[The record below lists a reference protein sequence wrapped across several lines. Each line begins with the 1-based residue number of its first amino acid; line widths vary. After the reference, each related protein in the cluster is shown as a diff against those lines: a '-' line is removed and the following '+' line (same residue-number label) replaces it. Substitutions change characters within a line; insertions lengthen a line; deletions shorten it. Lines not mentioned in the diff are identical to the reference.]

1 MSQPQFWQQADAR
14 KKAKEYNS
22 LKEKVFEWKKLKDL
36 INDTY
41 EILKIAMDEND
52 TSIIQELEETI
63 KSIENKYNELLS
75 LLLFQDEND
84 EKDAYL
90 MIHSGAGGTEACDWA
105 SMLLRMYT
113 RWAERKKFEWQII
126 DFQHGDEVG
135 IRSAT
140 LLIKGKYAYG
150 LLKSE
155 IGIHRLVRIS
165 PFDSNKRRHTSF
177 ASVDVVPAVEDD
189 VKIEIQE
196 KDLKIETYR
205 ASGPGGQH
213 VNVTDSA
220 IRITHIPTGIVVQ
233 CQNERSQYQ
242 NRMSAMRLLRARLY
256 EYYKKKREEERL
268 AREKSKKKI
277 EWGSQIRSYVFHPY
291 IMVKDHRTEIETSNG
306 NAVMDGE
313 IDLFIQAYLEKRGKI

>member
-1 MSQPQFWQQADAR
+1 MSQPHFWQQPDAQ
-14 KKAKEYNS
+14 KKAKDYNF
-22 LKEKVFEWKKLKDL
+22 LKEKVFEWKKLRDL
-36 INDTY
+36 INDTE
-41 EILKIAMDEND
+41 EILKIAIEEDD
-52 TSIIQELEETI
+52 DSIIQEIEESI
-63 KSIENKYNELLS
+63 KNIENKYNELLS

-126 DFQHGDEVG
+126 DFQPGDEVG

-165 PFDSNKRRHTSF
+165 PFDANRRRHTSF

-196 KDLKIETYR
+196 KELKIETYR

-220 IRITHIPTGIVVQ
+220 VRVTHIPTGIVVQ

-256 EYYKKKREEERL
+256 EYYKKKKEEERL

-291 IMVKDHRTEIETSNG
+291 VMVKDHRTGVETGNG

-313 IDLFIQAYLEKRGKI
+313 IDLFIQAHLEKMSKI